1 MAESLLQNQRPL
13 NRQARELLLKT
24 QAPLTS
30 EKPYLVQLVIAELGD
45 DLPATL
51 VERLHLLDPELVM
64 NQVEP
69 NLKADELRGVSP
81 YEAALLI
88 AEAMELD
95 LADLGL

>member
-24 QAPLTS
+24 QAPLTP

-45 DLPATL
+45 DLPDSL
-51 VERLHLLDPELVM
+51 VDQLHRLDPELVM

-69 NLKADELRGVSP
+69 NLEADELEGMSP
-81 YEAALLI
+81 YEAALLK
-88 AEAMELD
+88 ATQT
-95 LADLGL
+95 GQH

>member
-1 MAESLLQNQRPL
+1 MAESLPQNEHPL
-13 NRQARELLLKT
+13 NLKARELLLKT
-24 QAPLTS
+24 QAPLTP
-30 EKPYLVQLVIAELGD
+30 EKPYLVQLVVAELGD

-51 VERLHLLDPELVM
+51 VERLHFLDPKLVM

-69 NLKADELRGVSP
+69 NLEADELKGVSP